1 MRVTDA
7 RSYTKG
13 LRAWLDADDRNWETL
28 CEYIYRK
35 ALSPHLA
42 FFRLMIEKVDG
53 PVDPE
58 SAPGRM
64 YPDSPTLVL
73 IGDGC
78 SLPDA
83 SVAA

>member
-7 RSYTKG
+7 QTYTRG

-28 CEYIYRK
+28 CECIYKR
-35 ALSPHLA
+35 AVSPHFG

-58 SAPGRM
+58 SAPGRIV
-64 YPDSPTLVL
+64 PDRRALVVFDDQQS
-73 IGDGC
+73 GET
-78 SLPDA
+78 A
-83 SVAA
+83 SAA